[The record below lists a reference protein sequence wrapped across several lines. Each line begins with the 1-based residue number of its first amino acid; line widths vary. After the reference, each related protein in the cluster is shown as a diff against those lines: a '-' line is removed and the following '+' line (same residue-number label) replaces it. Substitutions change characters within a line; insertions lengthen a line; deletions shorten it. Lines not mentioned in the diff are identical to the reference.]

1 LKDKDIAALLESL
14 CERPLA
20 DNQTAPSAELLAL
33 CRDAATVLL
42 QDSDAEPGGEAVDI
56 ADTGRITAAL
66 AELLSRDN
74 AEAARQMIE
83 TAAARSAAIRLD
95 VQSARTFVDAVEQ
108 SPQSAPAHLVDALL
122 AADRARLTHSTAPA
136 ARAKTKTIWS
146 RIVGRS
152 SSARRWRI
160 VTACTVLL
168 AAGAASW
175 SVYWQQTG
183 PVADNSV
190 ALPAAKATSE
200 ASAIAARPAPL
211 TPVLTTAQPCEPR
224 IAKSEASKAARS
236 RPAEAAKMEP
246 SAETDC
252 ATPAGH
258 QFADRPAEELEAIA
272 ARARREAARQAAAER
287 AAAEAAGKIG
297 AAQAGR
303 PQGPVAAEHFGPLNG
318 MPGDNFPAAAS
329 TLPAAPSPYGLA
341 PPAAAPATRP
351 YPVGR

>member
-1 LKDKDIAALLESL
+1 LEDKDIAALLESL

-20 DNQTAPSAELLAL
+20 DNQTTPSAELLAL

-42 QDSDAEPGGEAVDI
+42 QDSDAKPGGEAVDI

-74 AEAARQMIE
+74 AEAARHTVEI
-83 TAAARSAAIRLD
+83 AAARSAAVRLD
-95 VQSARTFVDAVEQ
+95 LESALAFVDAVEQ

-136 ARAKTKTIWS
+136 TRAKTRTIWS

-152 SSARRWRI
+152 WSARRWRI
-160 VTACTVLL
+160 AAACTVLL
-168 AAGAASW
+168 VAGGASW
-175 SVYWQQTG
+175 SVYWRQFDQ
-183 PVADNSV
+183 AAKESV

-200 ASAIAARPAPL
+200 ASAVAARPAPL
-211 TPVLTTAQPCEPR
+211 APALATAQPCQPR
-224 IAKSEASKAARS
+224 TAKSEASKAPRS
-236 RPAEAAKMEP
+236 QPAEGGKVEP

-252 ATPAGH
+252 ATPPGH

-287 AAAEAAGKIG
+287 AAAEAAGRIG

-303 PQGPVAAEHFGPLNG
+303 QQGPVAAEHFGPLNG
-318 MPGDNFPAAAS
+318 MPGRDFPAAAS

-351 YPVGR
+351 APVAR